1 MHACTMHACM
11 FHACTFH
18 ACMHLK
24 YVFCV
29 YVCVQGVQRL
39 LRTRLATNKGRE
51 WQAKYAIADLD
62 DPRYVFVPSC
72 SPPQCKVFYAAHT
85 RGESGSHVLLWM
97 TNHPVLVQVEPLAG
111 GTELTFDYGAHY
123 RAVAEDKGPRAVT
136 TAREEDMELSLSL
149 STGSDDSTLTGVG
162 QKTEKGKNKSLV
174 KRIEEHART
183 YGEMVDMDPLFGF
196 GLTPSP

>member
-1 MHACTMHACM
+1 MLHACLLM
-11 FHACTFH
+11 
-18 ACMHLK
+18 K

-29 YVCVQGVQRL
+29 YMYVQGVQRL
-39 LRTRLATNKGRE
+39 LRTRLTKNKGRE

-62 DPRYVFVPSC
+62 DPRYVFVPSS

-97 TNHPVLVQVEPLAG
+97 TNHPVLVQVEALPG
-111 GTELTFDYGAHY
+111 GMELTFDYGAHY

-149 STGSDDSTLTGVG
+149 STGSEDSTLTGVG
-162 QKTEKGKNKSLV
+162 QKTEQGRNKSLV
-174 KRIEEHART
+174 ERIQQNART

-196 GLTPSP
+196 GFTPTP